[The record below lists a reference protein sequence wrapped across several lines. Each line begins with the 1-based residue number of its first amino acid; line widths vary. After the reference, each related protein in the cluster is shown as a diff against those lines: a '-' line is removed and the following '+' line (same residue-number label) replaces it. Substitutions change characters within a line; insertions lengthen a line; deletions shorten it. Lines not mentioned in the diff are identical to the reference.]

1 MNLACLAATAI
12 YPFGLYFCLNIRR
25 KNQQGW
31 SAPSLFVP
39 WGFIFTSNMQR
50 SNDIEKQQGVA
61 IAEESLV
68 VGLESSQTDA
78 APSDDNA
85 RPAIFNSTIQ
95 EILFVIVATLGNGM
109 SVLAAGTVVV
119 LTAIVKKD
127 LDMTTAEV
135 TWINGASSLASG
147 SFLLLFGR
155 LADLFGRRFMLIGSM
170 AMYAIFSLAAGFSQS
185 PIQLDILNG
194 FMGLASAAAV
204 PTAQGMLATTYNK
217 PSKRKNRAFACFSA
231 GNPLGMVTGSIFSG
245 IAVQLFSWRASF
257 WLLAI
262 IFAVV
267 TCIAIF
273 VLPPDQSAKLPL
285 SRDSGKRL
293 DIVGS
298 GLTIAG
304 IGMFSAALS
313 LGSDS
318 PQGWKTP
325 YMLVLLILGVVLM
338 ITFVFWET
346 YYTHPIMPMYIW
358 KNRDFSIIISMLM
371 FGFLAFPTMSFWL
384 SLFMQQVKGYGPL
397 KVAVHLL
404 PMAIGGITTNIIA
417 GLIMHKVSNKLL
429 MGIGASC
436 YTLSFL
442 LLGLQ
447 HSYSSYWA
455 FIFPGMLLGVV
466 GADFEFCVAN
476 MYVMS
481 SLPPSQQ
488 SLAGGIFQT
497 VTKLCLTIGL
507 GVSTAL
513 YDAVRTHPASS
524 GYHAHDPFE
533 PYAATMWYCAAVAA
547 CGIPFV
553 FFMHIGT
560 QGNAEVRRPA
570 VSEHDADGS
579 ERTHSTSSSSI
590 PSAGSEGKEKEDSV
604 VAQTPVSVDEGLQKL

>member
-1 MNLACLAATAI
+1 
-12 YPFGLYFCLNIRR
+12 
-25 KNQQGW
+25 
-31 SAPSLFVP
+31 
-39 WGFIFTSNMQR
+39 MQR
-50 SNDIEKQQGVA
+50 TTDIENQHGVESAEKSLA
-61 IAEESLV
+61 I
-68 VGLESSQTDA
+68 GLESSQPDA
-78 APSDDNA
+78 AASDDNA
-85 RPAIFNSTIQ
+85 RPAIFSSTIQ
-95 EILFVIVATLGNGM
+95 EILFVLIATLSNSM

-119 LTAIVKKD
+119 MTAIVKKD

-155 LADLFGRRFMLIGSM
+155 LADLFGRRFMLIGSL
-170 AMYAIFSLAAGFSQS
+170 AMYSVFSLAAGFSQS

-194 FMGLASAAAV
+194 FMGLSAAAAV
-204 PTAQGMLATTYNK
+204 PTAQGMLATTYHR

-262 IFAVV
+262 IFAVI
-267 TCIAIF
+267 TCVAIF
-273 VLPPDQSAKLPL
+273 ILPPDQSVKLPL
-285 SRDSGKRL
+285 NRESGKRL

-313 LGSDS
+313 LGSDA

-325 YMLVLLILGVVLM
+325 YVLVLLILGVFTMV
-338 ITFVFWET
+338 TFVFWEM
-346 YYTHPIMPMYIW
+346 YYPHPIVPMYIW
-358 KNRDFSIIISMLM
+358 KNRDFSIIIAVLL
-371 FGFLAFPTMSFWL
+371 FGFLAFPTMSFWV
-384 SLFMQQVKGYGPL
+384 SLFMQLVKGYGPL

-404 PMAIGGITTNIIA
+404 PMAIGGITMNVVA

-429 MGIGASC
+429 MGIGAFC

-507 GVSTAL
+507 GVSTAIF
-513 YDAVRTHPASS
+513 DAVKTHPAAS

-533 PYAATMWYCAAVAA
+533 PFAATMWYCAAVAA
-547 CGIPFV
+547 CGIPLV
-553 FFMHIGT
+553 FFLRIGT
-560 QGNAEVRRPA
+560 QGNSGATTPTLAPE
-570 VSEHDADGS
+570 DQS
-579 ERTHSTSSSSI
+579 ERTNSTSASST
-590 PSAGSEGKEKEDSV
+590 PSSGADGKEGSV
-604 VAQTPVSVDEGLQKL
+604 VAQTPVSVDGGMEKL